1 MEERSSASAVRPDA
15 ERLARRAFACLE
27 EVVREGI
34 APSGGSF
41 LRPGLNVAAVE
52 RPRLEKIPVLNPE
65 RNGSILPRV
74 LLVPKALGRAGT
86 QSTGRGREGFHGSKG
101 EIMKN

>member
-15 ERLARRAFACLE
+15 ERLARRALACLE

-34 APSGGSF
+34 GPSGSF

-86 QSTGRGREGFHGSKG
+86 QSTGRGREGFQGSKG